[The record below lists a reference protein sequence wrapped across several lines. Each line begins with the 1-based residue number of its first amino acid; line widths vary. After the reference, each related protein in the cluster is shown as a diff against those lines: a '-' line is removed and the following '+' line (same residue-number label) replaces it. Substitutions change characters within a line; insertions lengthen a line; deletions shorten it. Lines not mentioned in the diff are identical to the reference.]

1 MTYNYN
7 THAVTLLNLKYIFK
21 KKKKSCVLPSI
32 ILHNE
37 NVSRKKKHK
46 LL

>member
-7 THAVTLLNLKYIFK
+7 THAVTLLNLKYIL